1 MKSSAVL
8 VLLIGIVGLSAGSVF
23 GQTQA
28 LLPDPGSYGVSFS
41 LPSGGGAGFG
51 VRRMLTGQRS
61 LGAEIQL
68 GLSWQDV
75 DYPDSEE
82 DSQTSFG
89 IGVSPDLRLYRDA
102 KGPVVPFVEVEGTI
116 SYQRSPGGA
125 WGMGGGAGA
134 GLGVEWIP
142 LEGMSISGS
151 TGIAADFDHN
161 DNHGRSADRLSVG
174 LFRSELKL
182 NLYF

>member
-8 VLLIGIVGLSAGSVF
+8 VLLFGILGLFPESVV
-23 GQTQA
+23 GQTQSP
-28 LLPDPGSYGVSFS
+28 LPDPGSYGISFS

-51 VRRMLTGQRS
+51 IRRMLTGQRS

-75 DYPDSEE
+75 DYPDNDE
-82 DSQTSFG
+82 DSRTAFG
-89 IGVSPDLRLYRDA
+89 IGVSPDLRLYRGTS
-102 KGPVVPFVEVEGTI
+102 GPVVPFIEVEGTI
-116 SYQRSPGGA
+116 SYQRSSGGA
-125 WGMGGGAGA
+125 WGMGAGAGV

-151 TGIAADFDHN
+151 TGIAADFGHN